1 MNNMNVKVSREA
13 TALIEALLLENP
25 HPTNGDWKALV
36 MNNPDYA
43 SEIADFSMLFA
54 RNIHLQSEAYDEPLD
69 QDLFDE
75 LSEQLF
81 DMLGSVES
89 SANVAQVR
97 LEKIVGPKSRTI
109 AREIGLREHVELLDQ
124 IISGETKAPFV
135 LVKRLAGNLGLEI
148 ASLVQ
153 AFALNFSH
161 RPAQS
166 FKSDRKPQ
174 LEQEPID
181 WECAVRAAELGH
193 EDTDYLL
200 SLERKLE

>member
-1 MNNMNVKVSREA
+1 M
-13 TALIEALLLENP
+13 
-25 HPTNGDWKALV
+25 
-36 MNNPDYA
+36 
-43 SEIADFSMLFA
+43 
-54 RNIHLQSEAYDEPLD
+54 
-69 QDLFDE
+69 
-75 LSEQLF
+75 
-81 DMLGSVES
+81 
-89 SANVAQVR
+89 
-97 LEKIVGPKSRTI
+97 
-109 AREIGLREHVELLDQ
+109 
-124 IISGETKAPFV
+124 